1 MLAALYG
8 WFERRVEPFPQ
19 ESPLRPPSTLL
30 AFIWH
35 YAKPIW
41 PVLALMSLVAA
52 LISTMEIMLF
62 GFMGSLVD
70 RLNSSTPESFWEL
83 HGSTMIWMALLVLIV
98 LPLAVFLSSLLI
110 HQSLLGNFPMIIRW
124 QAHRYLL
131 GQSLSFYQDEFAG
144 RIATKIMQ
152 TSLSTREVVMK
163 VLDVLVYVGVYF
175 IGVLVLVTLSDYRL
189 ALPLIAWLAAY
200 IALLRHYLPRLR
212 KIAEAQADAR
222 SLMTGQLVDS
232 YTNILTVK
240 LFSQRSRETDYAK
253 EGMDQFLGT
262 VHRQMRQITSLFSLL
277 YFLNCVLIFTIGA
290 TAIALWQINAVSIG
304 AIAVAIGLVLRL
316 NGMAQWIMW
325 ETSALFENIGT
336 VEDGIN
342 TIAQDQ
348 DIVDAAKAPAMP
360 AVKGKIQFDHV
371 GFHYGKLDGELS
383 QATAAGK
390 GVLHDI
396 TLDIAPGEKIGL
408 VGRSGAGKSTLVNLM
423 LRLYDVES
431 GQIRIDGKDISMVT
445 QNSLRQQ
452 ISMVTQDT
460 SLLHRSVRDNILYGR
475 PDASEEQMLRAA
487 QQAETMEFIAE
498 LRDSKGRTGFDAYVG
513 ERGVK
518 LSGGQRQRIAIARV
532 LLKNAP
538 ILILDEAT
546 SALDSEVEAAIQEQ
560 LFNLMKGKT
569 VIAIAHRLS
578 TIANLDRLVVMDG
591 GRIAESGTHA
601 ELLRNNGLYASLWQR
616 QSGGFLGIDE
626 DAPS

>member
-1 MLAALYG
+1 MFTAIFE

-19 ESPLRPPSTLL
+19 EDPTRPPSTLV

-35 YAKPIW
+35 YIKPCW
-41 PVLALMSLVAA
+41 PVLATMSSITA
-52 LISTMEIMLF
+52 LISIMEIMLF

-70 RLNSSTPESFWEL
+70 RMTSSTPATFWDM
-83 HGSTMIWMALLVLIV
+83 HGTSLIWMSVVLLLL
-98 LPLAVFLSSLLI
+98 LPLAVVVGSLLI
-110 HQSLLGNFPMIIRW
+110 DQSLLGNLPMAIRW
-124 QAHRYLL
+124 QVHRYVL
-131 GQSLSFYQDEFAG
+131 GQSLSYYQDEFAG

-152 TSLSTREVVMK
+152 SSLAAREVVMK
-163 VLDVLVYVGVYF
+163 ILDVLVYIGVYF
-175 IGVLVLVTLSDYRL
+175 ISMVVLVGLADIRL
-189 ALPLIAWLAAY
+189 ALPLVIWLVAY
-200 IALLRHYLPRLR
+200 IALLHYYLPRLR
-212 KIAEAQADAR
+212 KITEKQADAR
-222 SLMTGQLVDS
+222 SLMTGQVIDS

-240 LFSQRSRETDYAK
+240 LFAQKSRELDYARK
-253 EGMDQFLGT
+253 GMGAFLDT
-262 VHRQMRQITSLFSLL
+262 VNQQMRKITSLFSLL
-277 YFLNCVLIFTIGA
+277 YLLNSLLVFAVGA
-290 TAIALWQINAVSIG
+290 TSIFLWQIDAVSIG
-304 AIAVAIGLVLRL
+304 AIAVAIGAVLRL
-316 NGMAQWIMW
+316 NGMSQWIMW

-348 DIVDAAKAPAMP
+348 DVADAPNAMKLSN
-360 AVKGKIQFDHV
+360 VSGKISFDHV
-371 GFHYGKLDGELS
+371 GFHYGKLNDNAEEQKGP
-383 QATAAGK
+383 GK

-396 TLDIAPGEKIGL
+396 SLQINPGEKIGL
-408 VGRSGAGKSTLVNLM
+408 VGRSGSGKSTLVNLL

-431 GQIRIDGKDISMVT
+431 GRITLDGHDISKVM

-475 PDASEEQMLRAA
+475 PNASEEEMRQAA
-487 QQAETMEFIAE
+487 EQAETMAFIPE
-498 LRDSKGRTGFDAYVG
+498 LQDPKGRTGFDAHVG
-513 ERGVK
+513 ERGIK

-560 LFNLMKGKT
+560 LFNLMEGKT

-578 TIANLDRLVVMDG
+578 TIANLDRLVIMDN
-591 GRIAESGTHA
+591 GRIVENGTHS
-601 ELLRNNGLYASLWQR
+601 ELLKSDGIYANLWRR
-616 QSGGFLGIDE
+616 QSGGFLGVE
-626 DAPS
+626 DDIPL

>member
-1 MLAALYG
+1 
-8 WFERRVEPFPQ
+8 
-19 ESPLRPPSTLL
+19 
-30 AFIWH
+30 
-35 YAKPIW
+35 
-41 PVLALMSLVAA
+41 
-52 LISTMEIMLF
+52 
-62 GFMGSLVD
+62 
-70 RLNSSTPESFWEL
+70 
-83 HGSTMIWMALLVLIV
+83 
-98 LPLAVFLSSLLI
+98 
-110 HQSLLGNFPMIIRW
+110 
-124 QAHRYLL
+124 
-131 GQSLSFYQDEFAG
+131 
-144 RIATKIMQ
+144 
-152 TSLSTREVVMK
+152 
-163 VLDVLVYVGVYF
+163 
-175 IGVLVLVTLSDYRL
+175 
-189 ALPLIAWLAAY
+189 
-200 IALLRHYLPRLR
+200 
-212 KIAEAQADAR
+212 
-222 SLMTGQLVDS
+222 
-232 YTNILTVK
+232 
-240 LFSQRSRETDYAK
+240 
-253 EGMDQFLGT
+253 
-262 VHRQMRQITSLFSLL
+262 
-277 YFLNCVLIFTIGA
+277 
-290 TAIALWQINAVSIG
+290 
-304 AIAVAIGLVLRL
+304 
-316 NGMAQWIMW
+316 
-325 ETSALFENIGT
+325 
-336 VEDGIN
+336 
-342 TIAQDQ
+342 
-348 DIVDAAKAPAMP
+348 
-360 AVKGKIQFDHV
+360 
-371 GFHYGKLDGELS
+371 
-383 QATAAGK
+383 GK

>member
-189 ALPLIAWLAAY
+189 ALPLVAWLAAY

-277 YFLNCVLIFTIGA
+277 YFLNCVLVFTIGA

-336 VEDGIN
+336 VEDGI
-342 TIAQDQ
+342 
-348 DIVDAAKAPAMP
+348 
-360 AVKGKIQFDHV
+360 
-371 GFHYGKLDGELS
+371 
-383 QATAAGK
+383 
-390 GVLHDI
+390 
-396 TLDIAPGEKIGL
+396 
-408 VGRSGAGKSTLVNLM
+408 
-423 LRLYDVES
+423 
-431 GQIRIDGKDISMVT
+431 
-445 QNSLRQQ
+445 
-452 ISMVTQDT
+452 
-460 SLLHRSVRDNILYGR
+460 
-475 PDASEEQMLRAA
+475 
-487 QQAETMEFIAE
+487 
-498 LRDSKGRTGFDAYVG
+498 
-513 ERGVK
+513 
-518 LSGGQRQRIAIARV
+518 
-532 LLKNAP
+532 
-538 ILILDEAT
+538 
-546 SALDSEVEAAIQEQ
+546 
-560 LFNLMKGKT
+560 
-569 VIAIAHRLS
+569 S
-578 TIANLDRLVVMDG
+578 TI
-591 GRIAESGTHA
+591 E
-601 ELLRNNGLYASLWQR
+601 
-616 QSGGFLGIDE
+616 
-626 DAPS
+626 